1 MKKKLIILS
10 SILLISIAIAGGTFA
25 WFYAGDRSVSAKSLT
40 TIDVETVGENEDAIV
55 ENRGTGDVYVRV
67 RLIPQWSDP
76 NLSVS
81 NINIDINIGRDWTG
95 KQADGYYYYKHIL
108 KEDESTSNIISSLG
122 HEELEREYLG
132 KEYNVKV
139 ISEGVQTNKKALKA
153 VWRIDSIPKF

>member
-25 WFYAGDRSVSAKSLT
+25 WFYAEDSSVSAKSLT

-81 NINIDINIGRDWTG
+81 NINIKIGSGWTR

-108 KEDESTSNIISSLG
+108 KENDFTTNIMNEIS
-122 HEELEREYLG
+122 HEDLEREYLG
-132 KEYNVKV
+132 QNYNVKV
-139 ISEGVQTNKKALKA
+139 VSEGVQTNKKALKS
-153 VWRIDSIPKF
+153 VWGIDSIPQN